1 MARCPKCA
9 SFTYDVVGLSDEEVR
24 RLVLETEGRV
34 LNRLVMRTDGHGMSV
49 DCGHDTVC
57 PPSPRPWRAGAALVV
72 VALVAAAAAGVGVVS
87 ARWMSPPGTGL
98 ERLPGPEYD
107 AVLLEGQGARE
118 AERNAADLGP
128 NADGADAQAPENE
141 ADPGRHLASERV
153 PLPDFD
159 ERGDPVTGEGAFV
172 VDVHLADVTTS
183 WSTQEL
189 RPGQMVETLETQLEP
204 VRRCYGQALNVNR
217 SYRGTLTTHLSVG
230 KDGSVSRVYVPPR
243 TNRVANAR
251 LQQCVEGALKG
262 LRFGRRS
269 TGTVSFRLVFAGVH

>member
-72 VALVAAAAAGVGVVS
+72 VALVAAAGVGVMS

-118 AERNAADLGP
+118 AERNAADLAP

-141 ADPGRHLASERV
+141 ADPGLHLASERV